1 MLLARAQILLH
12 RRRFYVLGVVAVV
25 HKHPPVVVPRPQ
37 LTLSPPSQQRISY
50 WETLLTTKRFA
61 ALLAIFLPVI
71 VTSPVLLLPER
82 WRGVWWYG
90 LLVAQMERG
99 GPTFIKVRPTSALMA
114 PLIISS
120 SLNGPH
126 RVQIYFPQSFATV

>member
-12 RRRFYVLGVVAVV
+12 KRRFYVLGVAAAV
-25 HKHPPVVVPRPQ
+25 HKYPPAVIPRPQ
-37 LTLSPPSQQRISY
+37 LAVAPPPQRISA
-50 WETLLTTKRFA
+50 WETLLTAKRFA

-90 LLVAQMERG
+90 LLVAQMESA
-99 GPTFIKVRPTSALMA
+99 GPTFIKVRPTSA
-114 PLIISS
+114 
-120 SLNGPH
+120 
-126 RVQIYFPQSFATV
+126 